1 MKYIYWYG
9 AGLLAIGIPYV
20 AFYNPYDLWGS
31 IIAGAAGAALF
42 LLALS
47 IYSLKQSSSRKEDVI
62 TGIVCVMLIA
72 GFALESEK
80 HYTMTT
86 YQRQTLLKIRTVIG
100 SGIIIT
106 DKIYGTMMPTLRV
119 YYRQPEKGKKM
130 ETIFREMY
138 GASIADGS
146 FNKYP
151 PLKDYVREF
160 DIMTYVS
167 YQGDSVV
174 QYICIDTTARGIDEH
189 FKNASGHT
197 GKLQYRSTLSKNGV
211 KYERTN

>member
-9 AGLLAIGIPYV
+9 AGLFAIGIPYV
-20 AFYNPYDLWGS
+20 AFYDPYDLWGS
-31 IIAGAAGAALF
+31 IIAGASGSALF
-42 LLALS
+42 LIALS

-62 TGIVCVMLIA
+62 TGIVCVLLIA

-80 HYTMTT
+80 HYTMTS

-106 DKIYGTMMPTLRV
+106 DKIHGTMMPALRA
-119 YYRQPEKGKKM
+119 YYRQPEKGKTM
-130 ETIFREMY
+130 ATIFREMY
-138 GASIADGS
+138 GASIEDKS

-160 DIMTYVS
+160 DIMTFVS
-167 YQGDSVV
+167 FQGDSVV
-174 QYICIDTTARGIDEH
+174 QYTCIDTVARGIDEH

-197 GKLQYRSTLSKNGV
+197 GKLQYRSMLSKYGV
-211 KYERTN
+211 KYERIN